1 MPYFTYDTSVVIG
14 RRSLV
19 FPGKSSNFRHSAVV
33 MMELMLSAKDDT
45 ERRLYERVYRDS
57 QHDESLIVPNDADW
71 LLASKILF
79 WLTKRRRRVEGGRLR
94 RLNPGMSQRMA
105 LDALLAASARRW
117 KAAVITENWN
127 DFKAIQHFCNVK
139 LVKASDFFK

>member
-14 RRSLV
+14 RKSLV

-33 MMELMLSAKDDT
+33 MMELMLSARDDT

-57 QHDESLIVPNDADW
+57 EHDESLIVPNVADW
-71 LLASKILF
+71 LLAGNILF
-79 WLTKRRRRVEGGRLR
+79 WLTNRRRRVEGGSLR
-94 RLNPGMSQRMA
+94 RLEPGRSQRMV

-117 KAAVITENWN
+117 KAAVITRTGNTSKP
-127 DFKAIQHFCNVK
+127 FSTSVM
-139 LVKASDFFK
+139 SS

>member
-1 MPYFTYDTSVVIG
+1 
-14 RRSLV
+14 
-19 FPGKSSNFRHSAVV
+19 
-33 MMELMLSAKDDT
+33 
-45 ERRLYERVYRDS
+45 VYRDS
-57 QHDESLIVPNDADW
+57 QRDESLIVPNDADW

>member
-1 MPYFTYDTSVVIG
+1 
-14 RRSLV
+14 
-19 FPGKSSNFRHSAVV
+19 
-33 MMELMLSAKDDT
+33 
-45 ERRLYERVYRDS
+45 
-57 QHDESLIVPNDADW
+57 
-71 LLASKILF
+71 
-79 WLTKRRRRVEGGRLR
+79 
-94 RLNPGMSQRMA
+94 MA